1 MTGVAEHRKI
11 FVKSVYPKLGK
22 MLSQVVLR
30 WTLSLGTDTA
40 HSELTYKCFELLYDL
55 VDSYKMILA
64 FNSEIFNSRILKI
77 SNEESEWWESSKA
90 IFIMLSIFL
99 FLDSDIVVAIAAV
112 VVIGKAGAGA
122 DIAGAGIGI
131 GEKEG
136 DLDFFMFY
144 SKKKKERKGEYMGNI
159 LSKYNK

>member
-1 MTGVAEHRKI
+1 
-11 FVKSVYPKLGK
+11 
-22 MLSQVVLR
+22 
-30 WTLSLGTDTA
+30 
-40 HSELTYKCFELLYDL
+40 
-55 VDSYKMILA
+55 
-64 FNSEIFNSRILKI
+64 
-77 SNEESEWWESSKA
+77 
-90 IFIMLSIFL
+90 MLSIFL

-144 SKKKKERKGEYMGNI
+144 SKKKKERKGRSPPELVDLYKRTQNRI
-159 LSKYNK
+159 LNAYWKPYCEFQLIPRNQNPEGIAYYRKYGYYYF